1 MELLI
6 RSQDKLDF
14 KKYNDIIEVRF
25 IKNNICY
32 KDGWA
37 IFIDKRIMG
46 VYKTKERTLEVLD
59 EIQEKITQF
68 NVKTDYGCVSNI
80 YEMPNE

>member
-6 RSQDKLDF
+6 RSQDRLKLKIYNNCLEIFHETQEFYPDR
-14 KKYNDIIEVRF
+14 YIIYENDIELG
-25 IKNNICY
+25 K
-32 KDGWA
+32 
-37 IFIDKRIMG
+37 
-46 VYKTKERTLEVLD
+46 YKTKERALEVLD